1 MDRQSAR
8 MVSYYLR
15 LHYPMRVTAA
25 ANGFRGSYPDLPG
38 CDCTD
43 WDLPTLYATLEQ
55 RRRDWIADRVQTG
68 EAMPMPNSHV
78 SPVSPAEQETLA
90 PPQPVRTMS
99 LAVAAS
105 A

>member
-43 WDLPTLYATLEQ
+43 WDLPALYAALEQ
-55 RRRDWIADRVQTG
+55 RRRDWIAARVQTG
-68 EAMPMPNSHV
+68 EPMPMPNSHLT
-78 SPVSPAEQETLA
+78 PAELETV
-90 PPQPVRTMS
+90 PQPLRTMR
-99 LAVAAS
+99 LAVAAT

>member
-1 MDRQSAR
+1 MDRQTAR

-25 ANGFRGSYPDLPG
+25 TNGFRGSYPDLPG

-55 RRRDWIADRVQTG
+55 RRREWIAARVQSG
-68 EAMPMPNSHV
+68 EPMPMPNCHLV
-78 SPVSPAEQETLA
+78 AAPATEAPV
-90 PPQPVRTMS
+90 QPVR
-99 LAVAAS
+99 VPFAA
-105 A
+105 AATA